1 MNFQKIDNYHVKSE
15 CGMYV
20 INKATVGR
28 GIQCYMAVH
37 RGHTILGTWRC
48 ADEPGER
55 AAAYREAIAAC
66 ENHANGIAA

>member
-20 INKATVGR
+20 INKATMGR

-37 RGHTILGTWRC
+37 RGHKILGTWRC

-55 AAAYREAIAAC
+55 AAAYNEAVAAC
-66 ENHANGIAA
+66 RDHASAPR